1 MEHGK
6 EPDGRVGGTLS
17 RLRRGV
23 SGLARVVLD
32 VLFLLGA
39 NLAGMVSPWF
49 IIMSILAAGLLAPTY
64 AKEVATI
71 WRAGD
76 RWGRALAISDALA
89 VGAATVV
96 TMVGGLAAWS
106 EWPVVWCW
114 LVASVVGSCGLIHAS
129 FGVRSHPPRHATP
142 KGAHCGV

>member
-39 NLAGMVSPWF
+39 NLAGVVSPWF

-64 AKEVATI
+64 TKEVAAI

-76 RWGRALAISDALA
+76 RWGRALAISYALA
-89 VGAATVV
+89 VGTATVV
-96 TMVGGLAAWS
+96 TIVGGWAV
-106 EWPVVWCW
+106 WPVWTVVWCW
-114 LVASVVGSCGLIHAS
+114 LVASVVGSCGLFHAS

-142 KGAHCGV
+142 KGVHRGV